1 MLREAPVC
9 CLLAVGQVDEE
20 KNLILRNLL
29 QVMGYGG
36 GSQSAIKGVIVQFS
50 SAVKSMQTSTTTA
63 SVSVLGS
70 EKELRQDAEA
80 ASKIVCYKRDRRTM

>member
-50 SAVKSMQTSTTTA
+50 SAVKSMFFNLVYFYWVG
-63 SVSVLGS
+63 VS
-70 EKELRQDAEA
+70 D
-80 ASKIVCYKRDRRTM
+80 I